1 MALDGITVAAVVK
14 ELNDK
19 VKDCR
24 IAKIAQP
31 DNDELI
37 LTIKGTCGQ
46 VRFLISANASLP
58 FAYLSDENKPS
69 PLNAPSFCMA
79 LRKHI
84 SNGRITKIEQPG
96 LERIIVMYV
105 EQLDEMGD
113 MSEKKLIIEL
123 MGKHSNIIFTDKDDN
138 IIDAIKHIGPTVSS
152 VRLVLPGR
160 EYFIP
165 NTVNKKDPL
174 SETRDDFIL
183 TLNRQNMPVNKFI
196 YTTYSGISP
205 LMGNELANRASID
218 GDVSTASLSG
228 TQIEALYGA
237 FRELTDIIKNG
248 DFTPCVYMD
257 GNEPA
262 EFSAVRLSVYDG
274 SLTCTEHE
282 SISKTLSSYYRDKE
296 IYTRVRQKSV
306 DIRRIVS
313 NAVERDA
320 KKRDIQSKQLKD
332 TEKMDKYKVYG
343 ELIHIYGYAV
353 EDGAKSFEADNYYTG
368 EKITIPLDAE
378 LTVMENAKRYF
389 DRYNKLKRTKE
400 AVTEQLKQTEAELEY
415 LATVS
420 NAIDIAVTEADLNA
434 IREELAIYGLIKKHS
449 NPKDKKKGTA
459 QKSKP
464 VHYVTEEGFHIY
476 VGKNNIQNDELTF
489 KFAGN
494 SDWWFHTK
502 KIPGSHVVVKT
513 EGKELPDSVFEK
525 AAAIAGFY
533 SQGKDA
539 PKVEIDYVLRR
550 EVKKPAGSAPGFV
563 VYYTNYSMMIKPEIP
578 EGVEELGLS

>member
-1 MALDGITVAAVVK
+1 MALDGITIAAVVK

-31 DNDELI
+31 DDDELI

-46 VRFLISANASLP
+46 VRFLISANPSLP

-69 PLNAPSFCMA
+69 PLNAPAFCMA

-84 SNGRITKIEQPG
+84 SNGKIVKIEQPG
-96 LERIIVMYV
+96 LERIIVMHV

-123 MGKHSNIIFTDKDDN
+123 MGKHSNIIFTDKNDN

-165 NTVNKKDPL
+165 NTTEKLDPL
-174 SETRDDFIL
+174 SETRDNFIL
-183 TLNRQNMPVNKFI
+183 TLNRQNVPVNKFL

-205 LMGNELANRASID
+205 LMGNELANRAGLD
-218 GDVSTASLSG
+218 GDMSTAALSG
-228 TQIEALYGA
+228 TQIEDLYNEFKG
-237 FRELTDIIKNG
+237 LTDCINNG
-248 DFTPCVYMD
+248 DFKPCVYMK
-257 GNEPA
+257 GEEPT
-262 EFSAVRLSVYDG
+262 EFSAVRLSVYES
-274 SLTCTEHE
+274 SLERKDHD
-282 SISKTLSSYYRDKE
+282 SISETLSTYYREKE
-296 IYTRVRQKSV
+296 IYTRVRQKST
-306 DIRRIVS
+306 DIRKIIS
-313 NAVERDA
+313 NAVERDS
-320 KKRDIQSKQLKD
+320 KKRDIQAKQLKD
-332 TEKMDKYKVYG
+332 TDKMDKYRVYG
-343 ELIHIYGYAV
+343 ELIHTYGYTV
-353 EDGAKSFEADNYYTG
+353 KDGEKSFEADNYYTG
-368 EKITIPLDAE
+368 EKITIPLDPE
-378 LTVMENAKRYF
+378 ISVMENAERYF
-389 DRYNKLKRTKE
+389 NRYNKLKRTKE
-400 AVTEQLKQTEAELEY
+400 AVTEQLAQTEAELDY
-415 LATVS
+415 LATVT
-420 NAIDIAVTEADLNA
+420 NAIDIAQTEADLNA
-434 IREELAIYGLIKKHS
+434 IRDELSTYGLIKKK
-449 NPKDKKKGTA
+449 NDRKKGTA

-464 VHYVTEEGFHIY
+464 LHYVTDEGFHIY

-489 KFAGN
+489 KLAGN
-494 SDWWFHTK
+494 NDWWFHSK

-525 AAAIAGFY
+525 AAAIAAFY
-533 SQGKDA
+533 SQGKSA

-578 EGVEELGLS
+578 AGVREE

>member
-1 MALDGITVAAVVK
+1 MALDGITIAAVVK

-31 DNDELI
+31 DDDELI

-69 PLNAPSFCMA
+69 PLNAPAFCMA

-84 SNGRITKIEQPG
+84 SNGKIVKIEQPG
-96 LERIIVMYV
+96 LERIIVMHV

-123 MGKHSNIIFTDKDDN
+123 MGKHSNIIFTDKNDN

-165 NTVNKKDPL
+165 NTTEKLDPL
-174 SETRDDFIL
+174 SETRDNFIL
-183 TLNRQNMPVNKFI
+183 TLNRQNVPVNKFL

-205 LMGNELANRASID
+205 LMGNELANRAGLD
-218 GDVSTASLSG
+218 GDMSTAALSG
-228 TQIEALYGA
+228 TQIEDLYNE
-237 FRELTDIIKNG
+237 FKVLTDCINNG
-248 DFTPCVYMD
+248 DFKPCVYMK
-257 GNEPA
+257 GEEPT
-262 EFSAVRLSVYDG
+262 EFSAVRLSVYES
-274 SLTCTEHE
+274 SLERKDHD
-282 SISKTLSSYYRDKE
+282 SISETLSTYYREKE
-296 IYTRVRQKSV
+296 IYTRVRQKST
-306 DIRRIVS
+306 DIRRIIS
-313 NAVERDA
+313 NAVERDS
-320 KKRDIQSKQLKD
+320 KKRDIQAKQLKD
-332 TEKMDKYKVYG
+332 TDKMDKYRVYG
-343 ELIHIYGYAV
+343 ELIHTYGYTV
-353 EDGAKSFEADNYYTG
+353 KDGEKSFEADNYYTG
-368 EKITIPLDAE
+368 EKITIPLDSE
-378 LTVMENAKRYF
+378 ISVMENAERYF
-389 DRYNKLKRTKE
+389 NRYNKLKRTKE
-400 AVTEQLKQTEAELEY
+400 AVTEQLAQTEAELDY
-415 LATVS
+415 LATVT
-420 NAIDIAVTEADLNA
+420 NAIDIAQTEADLNA
-434 IREELAIYGLIKKHS
+434 IRDELSTYGLIKKK
-449 NPKDKKKGTA
+449 NDRKKGTA

-464 VHYVTEEGFHIY
+464 LHYVTDEGFHIY

-489 KFAGN
+489 KLAGN
-494 SDWWFHTK
+494 NDWWFHSK

-525 AAAIAGFY
+525 AAAIAAFY
-533 SQGKDA
+533 SQGKSA

-578 EGVEELGLS
+578 AGVREEPS